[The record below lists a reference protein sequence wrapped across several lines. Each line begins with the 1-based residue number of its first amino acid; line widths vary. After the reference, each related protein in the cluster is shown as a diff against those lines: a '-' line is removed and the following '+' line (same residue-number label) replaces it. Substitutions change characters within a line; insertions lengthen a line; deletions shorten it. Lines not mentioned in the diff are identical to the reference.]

1 MTLQTYFKALII
13 IGIISGLS
21 ACGNQLEKNTGVKD
35 PIEVSVAKP
44 QLQEGAVYISAS
56 GRVESKETALLST
69 RMMGRIQRIYVDIG
83 DVVQKGQLL
92 YVIDAAD
99 ISAKSAQVNAQ
110 IAQAEAAFQNAQ
122 KDYERYQALFKENS
136 ATQKELENM
145 QLQYT
150 VAKNQLEA
158 AKEAQNEVAANMN
171 YAKVKAPFSGVITQ
185 KMMNDG
191 NLARPGM
198 PILAMEGEQG
208 LRIKASV
215 SEQEIGKLQVGDTA
229 QISIDAIRQS
239 LNGQVTRVSSSSA
252 NSGGQYTIEVS
263 LPKTVQKEVK
273 SGMYAHISIM
283 TKSALLEEDK
293 RVLIPSR
300 ALIYKDDLQGIYTV
314 SSKGTALLRWL
325 RIGKTYGESVEV
337 LSGLTSG
344 ETYILETKG
353 RIYNGAPVK
362 IVE

>member
-1 MTLQTYFKALII
+1 MTFHKYFKSLLILVMI
-13 IGIISGLS
+13 LSLS
-21 ACGNQLEKNTGVKD
+21 ACGNKTAETKTTGT
-35 PIEVSVAKP
+35 PIEVSVAQP
-44 QLQEGAVYISAS
+44 QLQEGGVAVSAS

-69 RMMGRIQRIYVDIG
+69 RMMGRIQKIYVDIG
-83 DVVQKGQLL
+83 DAVQKGQLL
-92 YVIDAAD
+92 YAIDAAD
-99 ISAKSAQVNAQ
+99 ISARSAQVNAQ

-191 NLARPGM
+191 NLAHPAM

-263 LPKTVQKEVK
+263 LPKMVQKEVK
-273 SGMYAHISIM
+273 SGMYAHVSIA
-283 TKSALLEEDK
+283 TKSALSGEGK
-293 RVLIPSR
+293 RVLIPSK
-300 ALIYKDDLQGIYTV
+300 ALIHKDDLQGIYII
-314 SSKGTALLRWL
+314 SSNGTALLRWL
-325 RIGKTYGESVEV
+325 RIGKAYGDAVEV
-337 LSGLTSG
+337 LSGLTAD
-344 ETYILETKG
+344 ETYIVEAHG
-353 RIYNGAPVK
+353 RLYNGAPVK
-362 IVE
+362 TN